1 MEQATELEWLRERV
15 KGLETALKCSR
26 RELFDM
32 RCRLA
37 LMARVA
43 EDLDRVRRAP
53 GVAMGA
59 INAALYSETPNVL
72 RVGRHV
78 SRRGPGHVVEPG
90 GGGLLG

>member
-15 KGLETALKCSR
+15 KGLETALRCSR

-37 LMARVA
+37 LIARVA
-43 EDLDRVRRAP
+43 EDLDRVQRAP

-59 INAALYSETPNVL
+59 INAALYSETPNL
-72 RVGRHV
+72 RRIGRHV
-78 SRRGPGHVVEPG
+78 ARRRPGHVAEPG
-90 GGGLLG
+90 GAALPG